1 MVYFLHSFQ
10 LMLQVKS
17 GGIFLQ
23 HHTSKTSIFFLS
35 CSWEIFLNYYYLIL
49 STLAKI
55 IFTSLSIKNSII
67 IIIYLLPDMST
78 TAELADGERLTAAM
92 KALRSDDRPPHCKAW
107 LVMGHVDNNP
117 TLIDVVAQDMSP
129 DAAVGDEFRSHLRD
143 DQMMYCLVRLCT
155 TVDMATTVKFV
166 YIHW

>member
-1 MVYFLHSFQ
+1 
-10 LMLQVKS
+10 
-17 GGIFLQ
+17 
-23 HHTSKTSIFFLS
+23 
-35 CSWEIFLNYYYLIL
+35 
-49 STLAKI
+49 
-55 IFTSLSIKNSII
+55 
-67 IIIYLLPDMST
+67 MST